1 MTFEEERIREMVAR
15 IDPCV
20 EVDFNLT
27 GPRKYS
33 LEVLVKK
40 NGAGFMF
47 LLSSQN
53 LDATQHSE
61 REVKTI
67 LKCAVQELNLIE

>member
-1 MTFEEERIREMVAR
+1 MTFEKERIREMVAR
-15 IDPCV
+15 IDPSV

-53 LDATQHSE
+53 LDAIQQSE

-67 LKCAVQELNLIE
+67 LKCAVQALNLIE